1 MAETEMMA
9 YLDFTTAGNERV
21 EAVVREMM
29 AAEGYRTQYRRG
41 LFGNLQKKMAL
52 HKRRS
57 TGVSGG

>member
-29 AAEGYRTQYRRG
+29 AAEGYRTQYRAVWKFAEEDG
-41 LFGNLQKKMAL
+41 AAQEEKY
-52 HKRRS
+52 RRL
-57 TGVSGG
+57 G